1 MKENNHVMSMFDI
14 FFEED
19 GHFYICNTLRGGLH
33 EVDQKTYELCV
44 SSKNDPSEI
53 SKMSADLIENLSSA
67 GYLVDYCSDAESIN
81 LLRYMKLI
89 KSFQS
94 DRLTLVIAPTLYCN
108 FACPYCYEKDL
119 PNQQM
124 KDETINELIEF
135 IVQREDTFKYLEI
148 CWHGGEPLAAINVID
163 KILNRIKSEI
173 KIDLKGHSIVTNGY
187 LINEKVLDCF
197 SRFPLGYI
205 QITIDGNEHTH
216 NLNRISK
223 NGQPTFDRI
232 IKNIDLLV
240 KKLPNTN
247 VGVRMNVHKNNVHEF
262 VPLYNALSKR
272 WEGSKVN
279 IYPAFVMD
287 NQSCKVPCFNS
298 IEKTAFLYD
307 LYKKIGR
314 KYSDVDMRLKTGNCT
329 AIYENSYVIG
339 PNGDIFKCW
348 VDVGVPEKRVGDL
361 KSGIHNHALI
371 EKYILSSDKFSDK
384 KCLACSVFPICSG
397 GCNKYRMDSSYTTA
411 DICPLSPS
419 IISKFFNINVSSI

>member
-1 MKENNHVMSMFDI
+1 M
-14 FFEED
+14 
-19 GHFYICNTLRGGLH
+19 
-33 EVDQKTYELCV
+33 
-44 SSKNDPSEI
+44 
-53 SKMSADLIENLSSA
+53 
-67 GYLVDYCSDAESIN
+67 
-81 LLRYMKLI
+81 
-89 KSFQS
+89 
-94 DRLTLVIAPTLYCN
+94 
-108 FACPYCYEKDL
+108 
-119 PNQQM
+119 
-124 KDETINELIEF
+124 
-135 IVQREDTFKYLEI
+135 
-148 CWHGGEPLAAINVID
+148 
-163 KILNRIKSEI
+163 
-173 KIDLKGHSIVTNGY
+173 
-187 LINEKVLDCF
+187 LDCF

-419 IISKFFNINVSSI
+419 IISKFFNIKKG